1 MIDLDKL
8 NAFLHAAETLNFS
21 TAAQQLHVSQPTISK
36 YVSALERQFD
46 VLLFERTVSGLQLTN
61 AGKTLVPWARRL
73 VHESLD
79 LHETMLSMRE
89 EVVGQLQIA
98 CSTTAGKYILPQLAG
113 RFRRLH
119 PGVQVSIHSCTQ
131 GNVTE
136 QLLQGEADL
145 GVQSIEVSGMQLECQ
160 EFFTDHIVLIV
171 SSQHPWTKR
180 TEVEPAE
187 LLEAPFIIR
196 EQTSGT
202 RRAMLS
208 ALAQH
213 DITLSDLDIFLEVA
227 NAEAIVT
234 AVTNNFG
241 VSFVSRLA
249 STYARAWGCVVEVPV
264 CNLDLRRQLCMAR
277 CSTKAPNRA
286 VDAFWSFGHHP
297 SNKDLFELAEH

>member
-36 YVSALERQFD
+36 YISALEREFD
-46 VLLFERTVSGLQLTN
+46 AILFERTPNGLQLTN
-61 AGKTLVPWARRL
+61 AGKTLAPWARRL

-89 EVVGQLQIA
+89 EVAGQLQIA

-119 PGVQVSIHSCTQ
+119 PGVQISILSCTQ
-131 GNVTE
+131 SNVAE
-136 QLLQGEADL
+136 QLLQSEADL
-145 GVQSIEVSGMQLECQ
+145 GVLSVEVTGIQLECQ

-171 SSQHPWTKR
+171 SGRHPWAAR
-180 TEVEPAE
+180 AEVEPAE
-187 LLEAPFIIR
+187 LLEVPFIIR

-213 DITLSDLDIFLEVA
+213 DITLSNLDVFLEVG

-234 AVTNNFG
+234 AVTNGFG

-264 CNLDLRRQLCMAR
+264 TGLDLRRQLCMAR
-277 CSTKAPNRA
+277 CSTKSPNRA
-286 VDAFWSFGHHP
+286 VDAFWSFVHNP
-297 SNKDLFELAEH
+297 DNEDLFKLAEY